1 MRNPIDDAIAALR
14 RGDQAKAFALLK
26 GQLTRD
32 PKDATAWL
40 WMSEA
45 TPNLE
50 SKIDALERFIVL
62 APDHPRVPSAHTRLQ
77 YLRSQLEVLSPP
89 PPAIVETGYEEVK
102 EEPIASP
109 EVVPPL
115 PSPEP
120 ILPPS
125 RLTPAAPVTPPSSDT
140 APHRESLLSGVSRL
154 APRPTPPLV
163 ERATPAPA
171 SPMTVQTPPARPTYQ
186 PAMPD
191 LLQSLLDTAPMPRM
205 RPDVPQEPRPSLDT
219 APRSALRPTDLSG
232 DGTDEAS
239 NIEADEISSVPIG
252 DSEAVAVPISRATP
266 WWAWTLIVLMALQL
280 LLLVYIILR
289 IELVL
294 ATVR

>member
-14 RGDQAKAFALLK
+14 RGDQAKAFALLR
-26 GQLTRD
+26 GQLTQD

-50 SKIDALERFIVL
+50 SKIDALERFIAL

-89 PPAIVETGYEEVK
+89 PPAIVESGYEEAND
-102 EEPIASP
+102 EPIAPP

-120 ILPPS
+120 ISPPLRPTIVAPPTPPPS
-125 RLTPAAPVTPPSSDT
+125 DT
-140 APHRESLLSGVSRL
+140 VRHRESLLSGVSRR
-154 APRPTPPLV
+154 ASRATPPSD
-163 ERATPAPA
+163 ERATPTPIV
-171 SPMTVQTPPARPTYQ
+171 PMTVQTPPARTTYQ

-191 LLQSLLDTAPMPRM
+191 LLQSLLDTAPMPRV
-205 RPDVPQEPRPSLDT
+205 RPDVPQEPHPSLDT
-219 APRSALRPTDLSG
+219 APRSAFRPTELPG

-239 NIEADEISSVPIG
+239 NIEVDEISTVPIG
-252 DSEAVAVPISRATP
+252 DSEALAVPKSRATP
-266 WWAWTLIVLMALQL
+266 WWAWTLIVLMTLQL